1 MKNNKYSEMA
11 EIVNEALRLGSE
23 AAAQSDDGGSANM
36 DTIVLTGLKG
46 VREKT
51 LNNAGIPCD
60 KKSSENGAFWLH
72 KSFGG
77 QGNKRNAGVE
87 AAKKY
92 LQEHGVRCYIYY
104 QMD

>member
-1 MKNNKYSEMA
+1 MKNKYA
-11 EIVNEALRLGSE
+11 ELSKIVSEALRLGHE
-23 AAAQSDDGGSANM
+23 AAAKSNDGGTANL

-51 LNNAGIPCD
+51 LNDAGIPCD
-60 KKSSENGAFWLH
+60 KKSNDPGAFWLST
-72 KSFGG
+72 SFGG
-77 QGNKRNAGVE
+77 QGNKRSAGVE

-92 LQEHGVRCYIYY
+92 LQEHGVDCYIYY